1 MVTKTPG
8 IVSGIARK
16 ISRRFVDG
24 LAYTIDLIGEDLHRR
39 KAIRQLRELDQ
50 RVLADIGIV
59 TGGVQSFQSWPME
72 AVRCPLQ

>member
-1 MVTKTPG
+1 MVTNAPATT
-8 IVSGIARK
+8 ARNFAQ
-16 ISRRFVDG
+16 RLVDG
-24 LAYTIDLIGEDLHRR
+24 LAYTIDLISEDLHRR

-59 TGGVQSFQSWPME
+59 TGGVDSFQSWLMK